1 MQARL
6 RIVRGFVR
14 FEGVGLG
21 DHDDSRVGDGKAS
34 SAVVFEVHELFGFP
48 TFSAVTDAQLALQ
61 FIFYKSTEVVTPGR
75 YVPKE
80 DEEEPK

>member
-1 MQARL
+1 M
-6 RIVRGFVR
+6 
-14 FEGVGLG
+14 
-21 DHDDSRVGDGKAS
+21 
-34 SAVVFEVHELFGFP
+34 FEVHELFGFP

-61 FIFYKSTEVVTPGR
+61 FNFYKSTEVVTPGR